1 MPGHAYIAG
10 VPLTKWTGQPPDAF
24 KKHQES
30 TPEADSIQKLACVI
44 RKVSNL
50 TWDMLG
56 NMVLPNA
63 VTKSR
68 VLERS
73 GKRLM
78 AKSAPPYLTEPI
90 VEKTSH
96 NLKKIVISIIIN
108 NDDNHDQ

>member
-50 TWDMLG
+50 TWICWATWFFQK
-56 NMVLPNA
+56 A
-63 VTKSR
+63 VITNQFALIW
-68 VLERS
+68 V
-73 GKRLM
+73 KRM
-78 AKSAPPYLTEPI
+78 FNIHVKHEVS
-90 VEKTSH
+90 S
-96 NLKKIVISIIIN
+96 LKRT
-108 NDDNHDQ
+108 

>member
-56 NMVLPNA
+56 NMVLPKGRHY
-63 VTKSR
+63 KS
-68 VLERS
+68 VCAYL
-73 GKRLM
+73 GKADVQYPRE
-78 AKSAPPYLTEPI
+78 A
-90 VEKTSH
+90 
-96 NLKKIVISIIIN
+96 
-108 NDDNHDQ
+108 